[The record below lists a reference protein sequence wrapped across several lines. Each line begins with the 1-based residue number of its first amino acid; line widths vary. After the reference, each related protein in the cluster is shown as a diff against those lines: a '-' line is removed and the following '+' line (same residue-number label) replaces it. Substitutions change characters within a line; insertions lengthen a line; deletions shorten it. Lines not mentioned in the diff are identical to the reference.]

1 MHWNHSLRLLFLLIF
16 FHRFLGSD
24 EGEEEF
30 NFSIATLDEQIAEAT
45 FDVEVAKAKVD
56 AKLDKVKDATTQN
69 MAQMSEAHRTYY
81 NSNDGLDDMLD
92 DFRSKSA
99 KKYKLECR
107 RRRLLASG
115 ASRNDISSFVKP

>member
-1 MHWNHSLRLLFLLIF
+1 MIF

-24 EGEEEF
+24 EGDDEF
-30 NFSIATLDEQIAEAT
+30 KFAIAILDEQNADATLD
-45 FDVEVAKAKVD
+45 VEVSKAKVE
-56 AKLDKVKDATTQN
+56 AKLDKMKGAKNATTHY

-92 DFRSKSA
+92 DCRSKSA

-115 ASRNDISSFVKP
+115 ASRNDISSFAKP